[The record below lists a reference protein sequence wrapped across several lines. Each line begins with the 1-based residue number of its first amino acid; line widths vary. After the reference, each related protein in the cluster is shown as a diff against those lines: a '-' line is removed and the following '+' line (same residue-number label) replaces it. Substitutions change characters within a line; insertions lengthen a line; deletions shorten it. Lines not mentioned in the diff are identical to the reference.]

1 MLDGS
6 LRENRQSEEEVD
18 ALRYIGRSH
27 RERVDLRRPRLLTES
42 VDGFRTNR
50 KKEVRSALF
59 AVLLGARMPAVLI
72 EAGFVTDADDVKRVQ
87 TAKRRRATAKHLA
100 DGIDAFAQ
108 KMASERR

>member
-1 MLDGS
+1 MRCAIFWPISRPGAP
-6 LRENRQSEEEVD
+6 VD
-18 ALRYIGRSH
+18 SRLAAALA
-27 RERVDLRRPRLLTES
+27 ES
-42 VDGFRTNR
+42 VDEFRTNR
-50 KKEVRSALF
+50 KEEVRSALF

-72 EAGFVTDADDVKRVQ
+72 EAGFVTDTDDVKRVQ